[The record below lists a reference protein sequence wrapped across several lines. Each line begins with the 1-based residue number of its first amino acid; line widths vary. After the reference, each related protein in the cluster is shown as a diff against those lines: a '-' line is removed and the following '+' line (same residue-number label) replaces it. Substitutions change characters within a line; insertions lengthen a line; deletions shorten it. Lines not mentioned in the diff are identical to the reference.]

1 MLNPDRIRAK
11 LQDIS
16 GALERLDRFRT
27 MSREAF
33 LANEDA
39 QDIARSRLL
48 TAMEAALNVCFHLSA
63 KKLARVPQGYTECF
77 LTLGKAG
84 LIEPSLAERLG
95 TMAGFRNRL
104 VHVYWDVDYGQVYDI
119 IVNDLEDLKL
129 FCQVVAELL

>member
-1 MLNPDRIRAK
+1 
-11 LQDIS
+11 
-16 GALERLDRFRT
+16 
-27 MSREAF
+27 MSRDAF

-48 TAMEAALNVCFHLSA
+48 TAIEAALNICFHLSA
-63 KKLARVPQGYTECF
+63 KKLALVPEGYAECF

-84 LIEPSLAERLG
+84 LIEPSLAKRLG

-119 IVNDLEDLKL
+119 IVHDLEDLEI
-129 FCQVVAELL
+129 FCREVAELL